1 MSLDLLEIR
10 RDFPILSRQVHGKPL
25 VYFDN
30 AATTQKPKAL
40 IAALSSFY
48 ENHNGNIHRGAHTLS
63 DEATT
68 LVENARQKTADFIN
82 APKPET
88 IVFTRNATEAINLV
102 AHSWGRK
109 FLKAGLV

>member
-48 ENHNGNIHRGAHTLS
+48 ENHNGKS
-63 DEATT
+63 DF
-68 LVENARQKTADFIN
+68 RQI
-82 APKPET
+82 
-88 IVFTRNATEAINLV
+88 I
-102 AHSWGRK
+102 
-109 FLKAGLV
+109 